1 MTTRKDRRVTIVVH
15 TDGDLASRQY
25 RVPVWAF
32 EAGKWGALVVGL
44 LVVLFFAFAGP
55 IGRAA
60 ARVPGLER
68 QVARL
73 EEENSRVQQLAAAL
87 NRAEANYQELRTM
100 LGVRAPREK
109 GSAPTEDLVRAV
121 AVRARPPSAP
131 LRYEPGPAEPTHWP
145 LDLAGFVTRGQVRPG
160 DPAESHPGIDI
171 AVPAGTAVRA
181 AGGGVVEAAGT
192 DPAYGLFVLLR
203 HSSGYETMYGHA
215 SRLLAREGDSVQ
227 AGRGIALAGESGG
240 AAGARP
246 PFGNRRGGEAA
257 GPPPAGEHG
266 GGKGG
271 GPRREG
277 GTGGTGMRVVGDITA
292 DGVVKI
298 EGTVVGTV
306 RAGRQVLV
314 GKGGEVEGDVISRE
328 AIIGGEVRG
337 SIRADERIEIQ
348 STSVVHG
355 DVVAKRLLV
364 QEGGEI
370 NGVVRMGEAALE
382 AETVEKAGAQR
393 TY

>member
-73 EEENSRVQQLAAAL
+73 EEENSRVQQLAAALNRAEANSQLLVVRLGPVQLAAAL

-215 SRLLAREGDSVQ
+215 SRLLVREGDSVQ
-227 AGRGIALAGESGG
+227 AGQVIALSGNSG
-240 AAGARP
+240 RSTAP
-246 PFGNRRGGEAA
+246 HLHFEI
-257 GPPPAGEHG
+257 
-266 GGKGG
+266 
-271 GPRREG
+271 RREG
-277 GTGGTGMRVVGDITA
+277 KSLDPLT
-292 DGVVKI
+292 VVK
-298 EGTVVGTV
+298 
-306 RAGRQVLV
+306 
-314 GKGGEVEGDVISRE
+314 
-328 AIIGGEVRG
+328 
-337 SIRADERIEIQ
+337 
-348 STSVVHG
+348 
-355 DVVAKRLLV
+355 
-364 QEGGEI
+364 QE
-370 NGVVRMGEAALE
+370 N
-382 AETVEKAGAQR
+382 
-393 TY
+393 